1 MLDGQFFEHKCA
13 MMVGEFR
20 PWVSVLAISTLAIIS
35 GRFD

>member
-20 PWVSVLAISTLAIIS
+20 PWVSVFTISTFAVIDS
-35 GRFD
+35 RFG